1 MLYGGHRMEPGSTI
15 LVVDD
20 NAENRALARATLED
34 EGYVVIVAKSGLEG
48 IERFTRDK
56 PACILLDVRMPGLDG
71 VSACEQIRALPGGV
85 DVAIVFVTAQRE
97 VETFDRAL
105 EVGGDDFLTK
115 PFRPSELVVRVQAA
129 LRLRK
134 LSGERSELVAEVKQQ
149 RDALQRLQL
158 QKEQLASFLVH
169 DLKNPVGAIELQAQ
183 RVLRDPAV
191 SERSRSAANAI
202 RDEASALMRMILNL
216 LDLSR
221 ADEGQLSP
229 APRPLEPAATV
240 GAVID
245 ELRARATASEVAL
258 TSEIEAT
265 ELYGDPDLV
274 HRVLAN
280 LVDNAIR
287 YAPEGSAIT
296 VLARPSTSATELCV
310 RDRGA
315 GVLPDRRAHI
325 FQRFESG
332 DRVSHQNRGLG
343 LAFCK
348 LAVEAHGGAIWVED
362 ATPGALFCARF
373 PHVAR

>member
-1 MLYGGHRMEPGSTI
+1 MDPGSTI

-34 EGYVVIVAKSGLEG
+34 EGYVVILARSGLEG
-48 IERFTRDK
+48 IERFTQDN

-71 VSACEQIRALPGGV
+71 VSACEQIRALPGGE

-105 EVGGDDFLTK
+105 AVGGDDFLTK

-134 LSGERSELVAEVKQQ
+134 LSGERSELYAEVKQQ

-191 SERSRSAANAI
+191 SERSKSAANAI
-202 RDEASALMRMILNL
+202 RDEARALMRMILNL

-229 APRPLEPAATV
+229 APQPLDAAATV
-240 GAVID
+240 RTVLD
-245 ELRARATASEVAL
+245 ELRARATASQVEL
-258 TSEIEAT
+258 TSEIEAP
-265 ELYGDPDLV
+265 ELHGDPDLV

-287 YAPEGSAIT
+287 YAPENSAVT
-296 VLARPSTSATELCV
+296 VIVRPGAGATELCV

-315 GVLPDRRAHI
+315 GVTPERRAHI

-348 LAVEAHGGAIWVED
+348 LAVEAHGGSIQVED
-362 ATPGALFCARF
+362 AAPGALFCARF